1 MKIKLHEIELGAAD
15 LQSTTSFYQSVL
27 GLSLNVDQP
36 QLKVFDP
43 GVASLDLNFSHH
55 LSAGNVMM
63 SFLCDNLD
71 EVMQALQQRDIS
83 FEGPV
88 SSHLGMK
95 SISFKD
101 PAGYLVKINEAT
113 ADSPEWLHK
122 QL

>member
-1 MKIKLHEIELGAAD
+1 MKIRLHEIELGAAD

-55 LSAGNVMM
+55 LSAGNMMM

-71 EVMQALQQRDIS
+71 EVMQALRERDIS

-95 SISFKD
+95 SIVFKD
-101 PAGYLVKINEAT
+101 PAGYIVKINMAT
-113 ADSPEWLHK
+113 ADSPEWLRK